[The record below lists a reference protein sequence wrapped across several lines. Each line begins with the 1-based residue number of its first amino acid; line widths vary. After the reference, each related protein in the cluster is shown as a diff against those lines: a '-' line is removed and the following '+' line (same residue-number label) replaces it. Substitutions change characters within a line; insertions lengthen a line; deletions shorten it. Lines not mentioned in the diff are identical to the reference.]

1 MAVPAARLPYKPAE
15 GAPALDDVE
24 VMKTAADPCG
34 IPADDSGNEAQLLN
48 AQLDVNVVIVTF
60 EFTNPC
66 LTPVSYSFHVT
77 QAIGSETGPSGGPG
91 VDATTAPI
99 QPGRS
104 IKFDV
109 NVVPRSTLT
118 AAQVEQLWMGVT
130 RIAKA

>member
-1 MAVPAARLPYKPAE
+1 MRLPYKPAE
-15 GAPALDDVE
+15 GAPALDDVKIL
-24 VMKTAADPCG
+24 KTAADPCG
-34 IPADDSGNEAQLLN
+34 IPADDSGNEAQLLD
-48 AQLDVNVVIVTF
+48 AHADVNVVIVTF

-66 LTPVSYSFHVT
+66 QAPVRYSFHVT
-77 QAIGSETGPSGGPG
+77 QAIGSATGSSGGPG

-109 NVVPRSTLT
+109 NVAPRSTLT
-118 AAQVEQLWMGVT
+118 TAQVEQLWMGVT